1 MEGARVVLGW
11 RRLSKPMNDL
21 QTMQFTVVTS
31 FVSICIILGLIITE
45 LWRKLSAMRDEVE
58 RLRRMA
64 SKNYSHRKCL
74 EDAAFAYMEAN
85 GIDQAAKKLTLLRE
99 TANWS
104 KDDHD

>member
-1 MEGARVVLGW
+1 MGW
-11 RRLSKPMNDL
+11 RQFSKPMNDL
-21 QTMQFTVVTS
+21 QTMQFTVVMS

-45 LWRKLSAMRDEVE
+45 LWRKLSAMREEVE

-74 EDAAFAYMEAN
+74 EDAAFAYMAAK
-85 GIDQAAKKLTLLRE
+85 GIDQAAKRMTLLRE

-104 KDDHD
+104 KDDRD

>member
-1 MEGARVVLGW
+1 
-11 RRLSKPMNDL
+11 MNDL
-21 QTMQFTVVTS
+21 HTMQFTVVTS